1 MISAARM
8 ATTSNPFVMY
18 DFFNTVQKI
27 IEPNNFTASQIWN
40 CDETDFP
47 TDAGQCKVI
56 APRGKQPNKR
66 TSGAGRENISVLA
79 TCSASGKA
87 LDSFIIFSA
96 VNFQSTWRGRNP
108 LPNAY
113 YDISKNGW
121 MTTEIFASWFQNGH
135 LTHVSLEL
143 IEKAIE
149 EKITIVKLPPHVT
162 DRLQPLDVCCFDAL
176 KREWENKLNERMNLL
191 GPRETISK
199 SVLVDALS
207 NIWHKSLSEKNIV
220 SGFRAT
226 GKFPLNRE
234 KYPQDRFDQ
243 RLLKRYENWVR
254 LGKPEDN
261 MEDLSTA
268 VVTPTKGKFP
278 EPEIDHSFAE
288 DQNHSECIAA
298 LSSQLQSTS
307 LLSINE
313 KKLLVPMDTSTHQPL
328 KSPCYCSELGPMPL
342 EILDETWVPAWTLR
356 DNKSFGELVLD
367 KLKGPTEKPP
377 VKRRKTDKKT
387 KLITDEV
394 YAQEIRQIHEKET
407 QKKST
412 STKQQKKKR

>member
-1 MISAARM
+1 M
-8 ATTSNPFVMY
+8 
-18 DFFNTVQKI
+18 
-27 IEPNNFTASQIWN
+27 
-40 CDETDFP
+40 
-47 TDAGQCKVI
+47 
-56 APRGKQPNKR
+56 
-66 TSGAGRENISVLA
+66 
-79 TCSASGKA
+79 
-87 LDSFIIFSA
+87 
-96 VNFQSTWRGRNP
+96 
-108 LPNAY
+108 
-113 YDISKNGW
+113 
-121 MTTEIFASWFQNGH
+121 
-135 LTHVSLEL
+135 
-143 IEKAIE
+143 
-149 EKITIVKLPPHVT
+149 
-162 DRLQPLDVCCFDAL
+162 
-176 KREWENKLNERMNLL
+176 
-191 GPRETISK
+191 
-199 SVLVDALS
+199 
-207 NIWHKSLSEKNIV
+207 

-226 GKFPLNRE
+226 GNFPLNRE

-307 LLSINE
+307 LLSTNE

-328 KSPCYCSELGPMPL
+328 KSPCYCSELGPMPP

>member
-1 MISAARM
+1 MNKQGVALVGSGKKTALTSEEERQLAKCIEELCSLGFSPTRGQVIDLVKDYVTLRKLNTPFKENRPGKEWLRKCLRRNSLSTKKANMISAARM

-18 DFFNTVQKI
+18 DFFDTVQKI
-27 IEPNNFTASQIWN
+27 IEANNFTASQIWN
-40 CDETDFP
+40 CDETGFP

-108 LPNAY
+108 LPNACY
-113 YDISKNGW
+113 GISKNGW

-162 DRLQPLDVCCFDAL
+162 DRLQSLDVCCFDAL

-207 NIWHKSLSEKNIV
+207 NIWHKSLSEK
-220 SGFRAT
+220 
-226 GKFPLNRE
+226 
-234 KYPQDRFDQ
+234 KYCVRF
-243 RLLKRYENWVR
+243 
-254 LGKPEDN
+254 
-261 MEDLSTA
+261 
-268 VVTPTKGKFP
+268 
-278 EPEIDHSFAE
+278 
-288 DQNHSECIAA
+288 
-298 LSSQLQSTS
+298 
-307 LLSINE
+307 
-313 KKLLVPMDTSTHQPL
+313 
-328 KSPCYCSELGPMPL
+328 
-342 EILDETWVPAWTLR
+342 
-356 DNKSFGELVLD
+356 
-367 KLKGPTEKPP
+367 
-377 VKRRKTDKKT
+377 
-387 KLITDEV
+387 
-394 YAQEIRQIHEKET
+394 
-407 QKKST
+407 
-412 STKQQKKKR
+412 